1 VEIERRRPAHQQ
13 TVGAGAFE
21 ERVVEVHEATEEPV
35 VNKTAAVTEEVVVRR
50 EDTERIETV
59 RDTVR
64 KEEVDIE
71 RDTDRR

>member
-1 VEIERRRPAHQQ
+1 M
-13 TVGAGAFE
+13 
-21 ERVVEVHEATEEPV
+21 
-35 VNKTAAVTEEVVVRR
+35 NKTAAVTEEVVVRR